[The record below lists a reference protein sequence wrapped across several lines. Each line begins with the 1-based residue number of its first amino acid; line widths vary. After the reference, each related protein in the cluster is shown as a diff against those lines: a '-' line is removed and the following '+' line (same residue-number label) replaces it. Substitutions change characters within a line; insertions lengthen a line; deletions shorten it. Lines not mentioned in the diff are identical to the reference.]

1 MNEKTEKVTQ
11 KNMQNYQFLKVKNS
25 LLELEKAFMELKDGE
40 SKDRKEKIKRR
51 IEEIFH
57 KPNILS
63 KDDMEKFEEQE
74 MKKIRLNIR
83 LWFDWFV
90 KQNVMGKKPKNNR
103 DKLKHKTINDT
114 WTLYKTKKE
123 IESTMK
129 EQIRIE

>member
-1 MNEKTEKVTQ
+1 
-11 KNMQNYQFLKVKNS
+11 
-25 LLELEKAFMELKDGE
+25 
-40 SKDRKEKIKRR
+40 
-51 IEEIFH
+51 
-57 KPNILS
+57 
-63 KDDMEKFEEQE
+63 MEKFEEQE

-90 KQNVMGKKPKNNR
+90 KQNVIGKKPKNKR

-114 WTLYKTKKE
+114 WTLFETKKE